1 MSELKHNESSAVSPF
16 VVQSSGDVGQTIV
29 DANDRV
35 VCWTTDWWIAEVI
48 ATMLT
53 EHASWL

>member
-1 MSELKHNESSAVSPF
+1 MSELKRNEPSAVSPF
-16 VVQSSGDVGQTIV
+16 VVQDSSNVGQTIV
-29 DANDRV
+29 DANGRV

-48 ATMLT
+48 ATLLT